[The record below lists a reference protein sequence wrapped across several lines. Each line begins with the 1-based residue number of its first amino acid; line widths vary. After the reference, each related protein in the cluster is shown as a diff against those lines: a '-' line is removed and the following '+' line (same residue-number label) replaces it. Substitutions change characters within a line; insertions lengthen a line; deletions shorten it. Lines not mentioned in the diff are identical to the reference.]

1 MTKENLGSL
10 ILAAE
15 RQMYVTAKSILKD
28 DNDCADAIQNAIVKA
43 FMKRHSL
50 KNEAYAKTWL
60 IRIVINECYSIL
72 RSSRKIVSLEECK
85 EVNDTYAED
94 KKDYGELYAAV
105 RHLKDDLRMVVVL
118 YYIEE
123 FSCKEIAAIL
133 EISEGAVQKRLA
145 RARAKMKE
153 ELTSLEVASI

>member
-1 MTKENLGSL
+1 
-10 ILAAE
+10 
-15 RQMYVTAKSILKD
+15 MYVTAKSILKD

-85 EVNDTYAED
+85 ELNDTYAED

-105 RHLKDDLRMVVVL
+105 RHLKEDLRMVVVL

>member
-85 EVNDTYAED
+85 ELNDTYA
-94 KKDYGELYAAV
+94 
-105 RHLKDDLRMVVVL
+105 
-118 YYIEE
+118 
-123 FSCKEIAAIL
+123 
-133 EISEGAVQKRLA
+133 
-145 RARAKMKE
+145 
-153 ELTSLEVASI
+153 

>member
-1 MTKENLGSL
+1 
-10 ILAAE
+10 
-15 RQMYVTAKSILKD
+15 MYVTAKSILKD

-85 EVNDTYAED
+85 ELNDTYAED

-123 FSCKEIAAIL
+123 FSCREIAAIL

-153 ELTSLEVASI
+153 ELTSPEVVSI

>member
-43 FMKRHSL
+43 FMK
-50 KNEAYAKTWL
+50 NEAYAKTWL

-85 EVNDTYAED
+85 ELNDTYAED

-105 RHLKDDLRMVVVL
+105 RHLKEDLRMVVVL

>member
-1 MTKENLGSL
+1 
-10 ILAAE
+10 
-15 RQMYVTAKSILKD
+15 MYVTAKSILKD

-85 EVNDTYAED
+85 ELNDTYAED

-105 RHLKDDLRMVVVL
+105 RHLKEDLRMVVVL

-153 ELTSLEVASI
+153 ELTPLEVAGI

>member
-1 MTKENLGSL
+1 
-10 ILAAE
+10 
-15 RQMYVTAKSILKD
+15 MYVTAKSILKD

-85 EVNDTYAED
+85 ELNDTYAED

-105 RHLKDDLRMVVVL
+105 RHLKEDLRMVVVL

-133 EISEGAVQKRLA
+133 GISESVPIT
-145 RARAKMKE
+145 E
-153 ELTSLEVASI
+153 TSGKSQSQDERRTHITGGSKHMREDRE

>member
-1 MTKENLGSL
+1 
-10 ILAAE
+10 
-15 RQMYVTAKSILKD
+15 MYLTAKSILKD

-43 FMKRHSL
+43 FMKCHSL
-50 KNEAYAKTWL
+50 KNEVYAKTWL

-85 EVNDTYAED
+85 ELNDTYAED

-105 RHLKDDLRMVVVL
+105 RHLKEDLRMVVVL

-153 ELTSLEVASI
+153 ELTLLEVASI

>member
-1 MTKENLGSL
+1 
-10 ILAAE
+10 
-15 RQMYVTAKSILKD
+15 MYVTAKSILKD

-72 RSSRKIVSLEECK
+72 RSSRKVVSLEECK
-85 EVNDTYAED
+85 ELDRAYAED

-105 RHLKDDLRMVVVL
+105 RHLKEDLRMVVVL

-153 ELTSLEVASI
+153 ELTSPEVVSI

>member
-1 MTKENLGSL
+1 
-10 ILAAE
+10 
-15 RQMYVTAKSILKD
+15 MYVTAKSILKD

-72 RSSRKIVSLEECK
+72 RSSRKVVSLEECK
-85 EVNDTYAED
+85 ELDRAYEED

-153 ELTSLEVASI
+153 ELTSPEVVSI

>member
-1 MTKENLGSL
+1 
-10 ILAAE
+10 
-15 RQMYVTAKSILKD
+15 MYVTAKAILKD

-85 EVNDTYAED
+85 TLDEVYAED

-123 FSCKEIAAIL
+123 FSCREIAAIL

-153 ELTSLEVASI
+153 ELTSPEVVSI

>member
-1 MTKENLGSL
+1 
-10 ILAAE
+10 
-15 RQMYVTAKSILKD
+15 MYVTAKSILKD

-43 FMKRHSL
+43 FMKCHSL
-50 KNEAYAKTWL
+50 KNEVYAKTWL

-85 EVNDTYAED
+85 ELNDTYAED

-105 RHLKDDLRMVVVL
+105 RHLKEDLRMVVVL

>member
-1 MTKENLGSL
+1 
-10 ILAAE
+10 
-15 RQMYVTAKSILKD
+15 MYVTAKSILKD

-85 EVNDTYAED
+85 ELNDTYAED

-153 ELTSLEVASI
+153 ELTSPEVVSI

>member
-1 MTKENLGSL
+1 
-10 ILAAE
+10 
-15 RQMYVTAKSILKD
+15 MYVTAKSILKD

-72 RSSRKIVSLEECK
+72 LSSRKIVSLEECK
-85 EVNDTYAED
+85 ELNDTYAED

-123 FSCKEIAAIL
+123 FSCREIAAIL

-153 ELTSLEVASI
+153 ELTSPEVVSI

>member
-1 MTKENLGSL
+1 
-10 ILAAE
+10 
-15 RQMYVTAKSILKD
+15 MYVTAKSILKD

-85 EVNDTYAED
+85 ELNDTYAED

>member
-1 MTKENLGSL
+1 
-10 ILAAE
+10 
-15 RQMYVTAKSILKD
+15 MYVTAKSILKD

>member
-1 MTKENLGSL
+1 
-10 ILAAE
+10 
-15 RQMYVTAKSILKD
+15 MYVTAKSILKD

-43 FMKRHSL
+43 FMKCHSL

-85 EVNDTYAED
+85 ELNDTYAED

-105 RHLKDDLRMVVVL
+105 RHQKEDLRMVVVL

>member
-1 MTKENLGSL
+1 
-10 ILAAE
+10 
-15 RQMYVTAKSILKD
+15 MYVTAKSILKD

-85 EVNDTYAED
+85 ELNDTYEED

-123 FSCKEIAAIL
+123 FSCREIAAIL

-153 ELTSLEVASI
+153 ELTSPEVVSI

>member
-1 MTKENLGSL
+1 
-10 ILAAE
+10 
-15 RQMYVTAKSILKD
+15 MYVTAKSILKD

-50 KNEAYAKTWL
+50 KNEAYARTWL

-85 EVNDTYAED
+85 ELNDTYEED
-94 KKDYGELYAAV
+94 KKDYGELYAAI

-123 FSCKEIAAIL
+123 FSCREIAAIL

-153 ELTSLEVASI
+153 ELTSPEVVSI